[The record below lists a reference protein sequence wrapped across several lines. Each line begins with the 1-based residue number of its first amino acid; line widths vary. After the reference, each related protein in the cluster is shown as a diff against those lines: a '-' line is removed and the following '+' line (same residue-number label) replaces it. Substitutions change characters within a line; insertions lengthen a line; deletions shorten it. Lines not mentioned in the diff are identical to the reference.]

1 MRNDS
6 SVEYVRRRTEK
17 RANANASA
25 SPSDLRCQGGA
36 RILGLQ
42 RKGQTR
48 VIERRQVERHRAVR
62 RAVRPACLVAGCTCK
77 DARIVS
83 HRRAAFFAAWAK
95 DHGETADRVV
105 ALDPSWNIDFAR
117 RTSDPIDG
125 DATNN

>member
-1 MRNDS
+1 M
-6 SVEYVRRRTEK
+6 
-17 RANANASA
+17 
-25 SPSDLRCQGGA
+25 
-36 RILGLQ
+36 
-42 RKGQTR
+42 
-48 VIERRQVERHRAVR
+48 IERRQVERHRAVR